1 MLGQSRVGLFLLQLS
16 SKVQDLMHNDQ
27 QVVTAP
33 LRVSC
38 DKLSHDLIY
47 LFYDIHSEELL
58 KLDFSRS
65 DDSAD
70 DLQRS
75 SVEFGMANLEILEQD
90 LNEAQLLE
98 NEHEGWISLYNY
110 RE

>member
-1 MLGQSRVGLFLLQLS
+1 
-16 SKVQDLMHNDQ
+16 MHNNQ
-27 QVVTAP
+27 QMVTAP

-38 DKLSHDLIY
+38 DKLCHDLIN
-47 LFYDIHSEELL
+47 LFNDVHSEELFQL
-58 KLDFSRS
+58 NFSRR
-65 DDSAD
+65 DYSAD
-70 DLQRS
+70 NLQRS